1 MYYIFN
7 TILMEIEK
15 DKPIWK
21 QIVKEVKGRIVRK
34 EIIRELPAVRAF
46 AEEIRVNPNTVAR
59 AYRELEREGVVESWV
74 GRGTWV
80 KEGVTEKLKEKMIKD
95 AVDKFLRDL
104 ISIGLSKREI
114 KKIVRDLYDRD

>member
-1 MYYIFN
+1 
-7 TILMEIEK
+7 MEIEK